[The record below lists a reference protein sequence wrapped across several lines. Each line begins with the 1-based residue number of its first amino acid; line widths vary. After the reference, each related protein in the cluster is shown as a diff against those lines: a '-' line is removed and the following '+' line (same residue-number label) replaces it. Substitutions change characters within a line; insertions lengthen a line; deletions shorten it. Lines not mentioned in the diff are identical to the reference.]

1 MATVSKD
8 KKEIHSLKEEFERRN
23 LNTKSIL
30 NIIKYSVDGIKSYA
44 KDGKSFIIYAFCS
57 IVEILLGIIFHIN
70 GLEWILIICMLGI
83 ILAVEL
89 LNTAIEAVC
98 DAVTKN
104 FNPYIKVAKDCG
116 SAATFVIFIVILILN
131 VIIFYPKI
139 HYALTPHLF

>member
-8 KKEIHSLKEEFERRN
+8 KKEIHTLKEEFERRN
-23 LNTKSIL
+23 LNPKSVM
-30 NIIKYSVDGIKSYA
+30 NIIKYSLDGIMAYA
-44 KDGKSFIIYAFCS
+44 KDGKSIIIYIFGS
-57 IVEILLGIIFHIN
+57 LLEILCGFIFHIN

-98 DAVTKN
+98 DSITKN

-131 VIIFYPKI
+131 IIIFYPKI
-139 HYALTPHLF
+139 MQLF

>member
-8 KKEIHSLKEEFERRN
+8 KKEIHTLKEEFERRN
-23 LNTKSIL
+23 LNPKSVM
-30 NIIKYSVDGIKSYA
+30 NIIKYSLDGIMAYA
-44 KDGKSFIIYAFCS
+44 KDGKSIIIYVFGS
-57 IVEILLGIIFHIN
+57 LLEILFGFIFHIN

-131 VIIFYPKI
+131 IIIFYPKI
-139 HYALTPHLF
+139 MQLF

>member
-8 KKEIHSLKEEFERRN
+8 KKEIHTLKEEFERRN
-23 LNTKSIL
+23 LNPKSVM
-30 NIIKYSVDGIKSYA
+30 NIIKYSLDGIMAYA
-44 KDGKSFIIYAFCS
+44 KDGKSIIIYVFGS
-57 IVEILLGIIFHIN
+57 LLEILCGFIFHIN

-131 VIIFYPKI
+131 IIIFYPKI
-139 HYALTPHLF
+139 MQLF

>member
-8 KKEIHSLKEEFERRN
+8 KKEIRTLKDEFERRN
-23 LNTKSIL
+23 LNAKSVM
-30 NIIKYSVDGIKSYA
+30 NIIKYSLDGIKSYA
-44 KDGKSFIIYAFCS
+44 KDGKSFIIYIFGL
-57 IVEILLGIIFHIN
+57 IIEILLGFLFNIN
-70 GLEWILIICMLGI
+70 GLEWILIISMFGI

-89 LNTAIEAVC
+89 LNTGIEAVC
-98 DAVTKN
+98 DAVSKE

-139 HYALTPHLF
+139 FWAFII